1 MATKSKPAKKK
12 AEATTK
18 ASVSSKGK
26 KSEKAPSVRQKLA
39 EEKVSATATNVVS
52 DQHQHMFD
60 AVLARLDIAA
70 KKINFADDI
79 QKILRAPEKQHLVS
93 LPVTMDDGS
102 IQVFMGYRV
111 IHSTL
116 LGPSKG
122 GIRYAMDVDLDEVN
136 ALAAWMSFKCAV
148 ANLPYGGA
156 KGGIKCNPRH
166 MSAGELERLTRA
178 YTISMADVFGV
189 DKDIPAPDM
198 GTGKREMAWI
208 IDAYAKVKRFSEP
221 GVITGKPITLGGS
234 KGREAATGRGVMIT
248 TLEAMKVIGM
258 NKKSATAAVQGFGN
272 VGSHAARLLEEQ
284 KIKVVAISDHTA
296 AFYNPKG
303 IDVLDAINFTKNND
317 GVLRGYKGG
326 KEISNAELLTLP
338 VDVLVPAAVQN
349 QITAENAKDIKA
361 KLIVE
366 GANGPTTAEADEI
379 LHSKGIVVVPDIL
392 ANAGGVTVSYFEW
405 VQNRSGLYWSE
416 EEVNARHD
424 KYMIAAFENV
434 WFNAKQYKTSMRTG
448 SYITAL
454 KKIEKAIRYR
464 GNF

>member
-1 MATKSKPAKKK
+1 MAIKNKPVSKKVVKKTDSSPVTKVLKKK
-12 AEATTK
+12 TEAEMK
-18 ASVSSKGK
+18 
-26 KSEKAPSVRQKLA
+26 
-39 EEKVSATATNVVS
+39 SATALNGNAETS
-52 DQHQHMFD
+52 QHMFD

-70 KKINFADDI
+70 KKIGLPDDI
-79 QKILRAPEKQHLVS
+79 LKILKSAEKQNLVS
-93 LPVTMDDGS
+93 LPVTLDDGTT
-102 IQVFMGYRV
+102 QVFMGYRV
-111 IHSTL
+111 IHSTF

-166 MSAGELERLTRA
+166 MSAGEVERLTRA
-178 YTISMADVFGV
+178 YAISMADTFGV

-208 IDAYAKVKRFSEP
+208 VDAYAKVKRFNEP
-221 GVITGKPITLGGS
+221 GVVTGKPITLGGS

-248 TLEAMKVIGM
+248 TIEAMKVMGM
-258 NKKSATAAVQGFGN
+258 NRKHATAAVQGFGN

-284 KIKVVAISDHTA
+284 RIKVVAISDHTA

-303 IDVLDAINFTKNND
+303 IDIIKAIAYVQSNN
-317 GVLRGYKGG
+317 GVLRGFHGG
-326 KEISNAELLTLP
+326 NAITNEELLTLP
-338 VDVLVPAAVQN
+338 VDVLVPAAIQN
-349 QITAENAKDIKA
+349 QITAHNAKHIKA

-379 LHSKGIVVVPDIL
+379 LHQKGIIVVPDIL

-405 VQNRSGLYWSE
+405 VQNRSGIYWTE
-416 EEVNARHD
+416 EEVNTKHD
-424 KYMIAAFENV
+424 ANMIQAFENV

-464 GNF
+464 GHF